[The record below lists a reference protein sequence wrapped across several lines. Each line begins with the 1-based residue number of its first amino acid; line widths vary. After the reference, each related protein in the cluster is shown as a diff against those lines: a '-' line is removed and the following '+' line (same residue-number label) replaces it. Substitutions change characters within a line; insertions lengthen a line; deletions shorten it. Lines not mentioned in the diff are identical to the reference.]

1 MIDDVDD
8 KRPRLLLYTAQL
20 LAEFSSWLWAFS
32 TVVWLSELAGPSSL
46 YLNSS
51 YAATQEL
58 ATLLFVPWLMRSA
71 LNRKN
76 FTASVLLAQI
86 PCIFAASLVF
96 AYNLGRLPGDASVPG
111 DASEGEED
119 AADSDASKTS
129 KLSLAALYLSGGIAS
144 VLQQAYLIS
153 IQRDWTVVIAKNEDK
168 NLETI
173 NVTMK
178 QIHLACIITVP
189 TLAGFAAE
197 HGGGVLPIG
206 ILKMACLVLQT
217 GCIVKAHSILLSS
230 DAGLMEHEESGEE
243 VPDEPDEPGEH
254 FDNGERESSSGSSCK
269 VIEDLH
275 IYRKQDMMWAGVAF
289 ALLYTNVLC
298 FGGMM
303 TAYLNRCGLGWDTI
317 GIWQGLSNFSGLMG
331 TFCFVLLQRFTSV
344 ESSLLI
350 GLLFQFSCISIAI
363 IGVLLARNPLMTAT
377 LMIVGVIP
385 SRIGLWVADLAT
397 IQLFQR
403 TVDEDLRGRVGGV
416 QTSISSS
423 MEFLPLALGMVF
435 SEVADYWKV
444 MLIGYMHVGLAVV
457 VCGAGVWLPYRN
469 RKLLGQVI
477 RSESTNDDTEE
488 AAMELT

>member
-1 MIDDVDD
+1 MCDD
-8 KRPRLLLYTAQL
+8 KRPRWLLYSAQV

-46 YLNSS
+46 FLNSS

-58 ATLLFVPWLMRSA
+58 ATLLLVPWLMRYSV
-71 LNRKN
+71 NRKY

-96 AYNLGRLPGDASVPG
+96 ANYLRRRSGDV
-111 DASEGEED
+111 SEGGEENG
-119 AADSDASKTS
+119 AHLDASKTS
-129 KLSLAALYLSGGIAS
+129 KLSLAVLYSSGGIAS

-153 IQRDWTVVIAKNEDK
+153 VQRDWTVVIANNEDR

-178 QIHLACIITVP
+178 QIHLVCTITGP
-189 TLAGFAAE
+189 TLAGIAAE

-206 ILKMACLVLQT
+206 ILKMTCLVLQT

-230 DAGLMEHEESGEE
+230 DTGFMEREE
-243 VPDEPDEPGEH
+243 VPNEPGERE
-254 FDNGERESSSGSSCK
+254 DNSGTSCK
-269 VIEDLH
+269 VIEDIH
-275 IYRKQDMMWAGVAF
+275 VYWKQRMRWAGLAF

-317 GIWQGLSNFSGLMG
+317 GIWQGLSNFSGLVG
-331 TFCFVLLQRFTSV
+331 TCCFVFLQRFVSV
-344 ESSLLI
+344 ESSLVI
-350 GLLFQFSCISIAI
+350 GLSFQFSCITIAI

-377 LMIVGVIP
+377 LMIGGVIP
-385 SRIGLWVADLAT
+385 SRIGLWIADLAT

-423 MEFLPLALGMVF
+423 MEFLPLVLGMVF
-435 SEVADYWKV
+435 SEVGDYWIV
-444 MLIGYMHVGLAVV
+444 MLTGYLHVGLAVFV
-457 VCGAGVWLPYRN
+457 SGAGVWLPYRN

-477 RSESTNDDTEE
+477 RSESTNEDEYAEE
-488 AAMELT
+488 DGVSMVLT